1 MAVEVDQPTEALMRT
16 RGGSSSAPNYRLAIT
31 AGSQAG
37 LTRPIAGRELRIGKD
52 PANHLCIPDPS
63 VSRFH
68 CVIERRPRGLVLR
81 DLGSTNG
88 TQLGGTFIECAYL
101 APHVPFT
108 IGKTTLEVRSGEAS
122 AMAMPTAGARSP
134 ILGSS
139 PAIARLLASLPRVA
153 A

>member
-1 MAVEVDQPTEALMRT
+1 R
-16 RGGSSSAPNYRLAIT
+16 
-31 AGSQAG
+31 
-37 LTRPIAGRELRIGKD
+37 D
-52 PANHLCIPDPS
+52 PAKHPCLPEPS
-63 VSRFH
+63 VSGFH
-68 CVIERRPRGLVLR
+68 CVIERRTRGLVLR

-88 TQLGGTFIECAYL
+88 TQLGGNFIECACL

-153 A
+153 ASSVTVLVEGETGTGKSVLAEQIHKQGPRAAGPFVV